1 MDNTSEPE
9 QILAKKVW
17 KKEKLPVP
25 HAWKIS
31 GAMDIS
37 RDADYLA
44 GHFSI
49 QSAGSMLACLA
60 MNVKRGQQ
68 VIDCCA
74 APGGKTCLMAELMAG
89 TGRVQAWDVH
99 EHRRALIEAQA
110 RRLGLDNIRTVT
122 RDALK
127 RREDLT
133 ESMDGVLL
141 DAVCEYV
148 KEGGILVYSTCSLLK
163 DENERQC
170 AAFLERHPEFEAV
183 KLPESIPEEFR
194 KHEQLGLQLLP
205 YRDGVEGFYI
215 CRMRKKEGTVLLK

>member
-1 MDNTSEPE
+1 
-9 QILAKKVW
+9 
-17 KKEKLPVP
+17 
-25 HAWKIS
+25 
-31 GAMDIS
+31 
-37 RDADYLA
+37 
-44 GHFSI
+44 
-49 QSAGSMLACLA
+49 
-60 MNVKRGQQ
+60 
-68 VIDCCA
+68 
-74 APGGKTCLMAELMAG
+74 MAG

-141 DAVCEYV
+141 DAPCSGLGVLAEKPDIKLRITEESLAELTELQGKLLDTVCEYV